1 VLVEVSPNLLLPDE
15 YIIEDD
21 TMFTFSCSAVIVPL
35 TTKSLPTFTEPVMV
49 AEPDSVKSVLPTNPL
64 LGDITN

>member
-1 VLVEVSPNLLLPDE
+1 MLFELSPNLLLPDE

-21 TMFTFSCSAVIVPL
+21 MIFTFSFSVIIVSL
-35 TTKSLPTFTEPVMV
+35 TTKSLAIFTEPVIV
-49 AEPDSVKSVLPTNPL
+49 AEPDNVKSVLPTNPL